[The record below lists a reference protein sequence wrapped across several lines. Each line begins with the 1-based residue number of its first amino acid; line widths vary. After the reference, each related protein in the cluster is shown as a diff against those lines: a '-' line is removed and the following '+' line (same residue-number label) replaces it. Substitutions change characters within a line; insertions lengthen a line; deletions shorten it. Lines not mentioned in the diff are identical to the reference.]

1 MKGESYERFPA
12 RALLAVLLGSRLR
25 RTEMNY
31 PSASAQHAVSFEQR
45 SATETRL
52 HGRRLVLFWIGWV
65 LLVAYTLGVFFG
77 SLPFYFARL
86 QTVCTRTPCITG
98 QPLASTV
105 LLLHGL
111 GLSLAS
117 YALLQIVLT
126 SLVACVAFAVAGVLA
141 WRKADDWLALLGAL
155 TLVMLATVISTDTLL
170 QFPSPWQVPA
180 ILLNILTL
188 EGLILIGSLFPNGRF
203 VPGWTRWLP
212 LIWLMGN
219 LLIVF
224 VSRFQHLE
232 VLETLIW
239 FVGLAY
245 LVGALLYHY
254 QVSSTPVQR
263 QQTKWIV
270 FGLATTSL
278 LTIGWNLPP
287 LLFPAFSQ
295 PGTLYDLALAV
306 INSFVLL
313 PSILCVAIAI
323 LRYRLWDID
332 VIINRTL
339 VYGSLTALLA
349 LVYFGL
355 VIGLQSLFHLITGQ
369 VSQSPVVIV
378 ASTLAIAALF
388 QPLRHRLQAI
398 IDRRFYR
405 RKYDAA
411 RTLAA
416 FSATLRNEVDLQQL
430 REHLVTVVEETMQPT
445 FVSLWLRPPEPS
457 RKRQTWLLARIDEEE

>member
-1 MKGESYERFPA
+1 
-12 RALLAVLLGSRLR
+12 
-25 RTEMNY
+25 MND
-31 PSASAQHAVSFEQR
+31 PSTSAHMAESFEQR
-45 SATETRL
+45 SARETSL
-52 HGRRLVLFWIGWV
+52 HGRRLVLFWIGWA

-77 SLPFYFARL
+77 SLPFYFAHL
-86 QTVCTRTPCITG
+86 QTVCTRTPCISG

-105 LLLHGL
+105 LQLHGL

-117 YALLQIVLT
+117 YALLQILLT

-141 WRKADDWLALLGAL
+141 WRKTDDWLALLASL
-155 TLVMLATVISTDTLL
+155 TLVMLATVISTNTLL

-180 ILLNILTL
+180 TLLNILTL
-188 EGLILIGSLFPNGRF
+188 ESLILMGCLFPNGRF
-203 VPGWTRWLP
+203 VPRWTRWLP

-219 LLIVF
+219 LLLVF
-224 VSRFQHLE
+224 VSRFQNLE
-232 VLETLIW
+232 VLQTLIW
-239 FVGLAY
+239 FGGLAY

-254 QVSSTPVQR
+254 RVSSTPVQR

-287 LLFPAFSQ
+287 LLFPAFAQ

-306 INSFVLL
+306 INSFLLL
-313 PSILCVAIAI
+313 PSTLCVAIAI
-323 LRYRLWDID
+323 LRYRLWEID
-332 VIINRTL
+332 VLINRTL

-349 LVYFGL
+349 LVYSGL
-355 VIGLQSLFHLITGQ
+355 VIGLQSLSHLITGQ

-388 QPLRHRLQAI
+388 HPLRKRIQAI
-398 IDRRFYR
+398 IDHRFYR

-411 RTLAA
+411 KTVAA
-416 FSATLRNEVDLQQL
+416 FSATLRNEVDLNQL
-430 REHLVTVVEETMQPT
+430 REHLLNVVQETMQPAH
-445 FVSLWLRPPEPS
+445 VSLWLRQPPRTENQPPQAGEPPLGG
-457 RKRQTWLLARIDEEE
+457 REKRQ